1 MKRKSLAALHKRKA
15 RKARRQRARLYKVE
29 LKITKPMREALSS
42 WFLRMEGRCR
52 PVPAEK
58 FDPYAIAKSANP
70 SALMRR
76 PTLPL
81 LRMRLDPYIPDGL
94 VSGIFLSFR
103 PSFRFGRAVD
113 CFELGIETTY
123 TGGFDITRYTTFHDL
138 RNAYRANVLAQ
149 LEDARARR
157 VEFPPELEAVI
168 DSYSKAKAGRRASEL
183 ARYYRK
189 VTRYFDTS
197 LPKDIW

>member
-15 RKARRQRARLYKVE
+15 RKARRQKASLYKGE
-29 LKITKPMREALSS
+29 LKITQRMRGASTS
-42 WFLRMEGRCR
+42 WHIRMSGRCR
-52 PVPAEK
+52 PLLAEK
-58 FDPYAIAKSANP
+58 IDFFNMSLGYAPIV
-70 SALMRR
+70 MRR

-81 LRMRLDPYIPDGL
+81 LRMTLDPYIPDGL

-103 PSFRFGRAVD
+103 PYDRFDRAVD
-113 CFELGIETTY
+113 CFELGVVTEESVD
-123 TGGFDITRYTTFHDL
+123 FDITRYTTFHDL
-138 RNAYRANVLAQ
+138 RNAYRANVLA
-149 LEDARARR
+149 LLVDARARR
-157 VEFPPELEAVI
+157 VEFPPALAAAI
-168 DSYSKAKAGRRASEL
+168 DSYSKAKVGRRISEL

>member
-15 RKARRQRARLYKVE
+15 RKARRQKASLYKVE

-42 WFLRMEGRCR
+42 WFLRMEGHCR

-76 PTLPL
+76 PALPL
-81 LRMRLDPYIPDGL
+81 MRMTLDPYIPDGL

-113 CFELGIETTY
+113 CFELGVVTEESVD
-123 TGGFDITRYTTFHDL
+123 FDITRYTTFHDL
-138 RNAYRANVLAQ
+138 RNAYRANVLA
-149 LEDARARR
+149 LLVDARERGI
-157 VEFPPELEAVI
+157 EFPPELAAVI
-168 DSYSKAKAGRRASEL
+168 DSYRTAKVGRCISEL